1 MRLTVWIVCHYT
13 GVSGEEEAP
22 VRTSL
27 LPAEP
32 SAEHLQS
39 GARAAPK
46 FAHQSEAEF
55 ARLLDF
61 YGVRWQYEP
70 RSFPLRHK
78 EDQLLEAFT
87 PDFYL
92 PDYDV
97 YIELTTLRQSLI
109 TYKNRKLRLMR
120 ELYPNVTVKLINK
133 REYLRLLEKFGIDTR
148 GSGAVPRIERML
160 FSERDIAARVDE
172 LGRQIS
178 RDYAGR
184 ALVLIGVL
192 RGVTPFMADLMRRIT
207 LPLRLDYLALSPYQG
222 DDSHLHFTKALEED
236 ITGADVLVIEDI
248 IDTGM
253 SLHRLLE
260 YLRRRDPATVEV
272 CALLD
277 KRARRLVDNTVA
289 YVGFEI
295 DNEFVVGYGLDYR
308 QQYRNLPFI
317 ATLTRDEAAAK

>member
-1 MRLTVWIVCHYT
+1 MVAEPPVLET
-13 GVSGEEEAP
+13 GVAASPAP
-22 VRTSL
+22 R
-27 LPAEP
+27 
-32 SAEHLQS
+32 
-39 GARAAPK
+39 

-70 RSFPLRHK
+70 RSFPLRYR
-78 EDQLLEAFT
+78 DGQLVEAFT

-92 PDYDV
+92 PDYDT

-120 ELYPNVTVKLINK
+120 ELYPDVTVKLINK
-133 REYLRLLEKFGIDTR
+133 RDYLKLLEKFGINTR
-148 GSGAVPRIERML
+148 GSGTVPPIDRILFTER
-160 FSERDIAARVDE
+160 EIATRVEE

-184 ALVLIGVL
+184 DLVLVGVL
-192 RGVTPFMADLMRRIT
+192 RGVTPFMADLMRRISV
-207 LPLRLDYLALSPYQG
+207 PLRVDYLALSPYQG
-222 DDSHLHFTKALEED
+222 DDSQLRFTKALEED
-236 ITGADVLVIEDI
+236 VTGADVLVVEDI
-248 IDTGM
+248 VDTGM
-253 SLHRLLE
+253 SLHRLLQ
-260 YLRRRDPATVEV
+260 YLRRRNPAGVEV

-277 KRARRLVDNTVA
+277 KRVRRLADVPIA

-295 DNEFVVGYGLDYR
+295 GDEFVVGYGLDYR

-317 ATLTRDEAAAK
+317 ATIKPETETETESPPSADGQALTIVS